1 MKNTAHIIFAM
12 LFIFMSTSELISQTL
27 NEFQFCKNLL
37 SKIRL
42 IKNLKL
48 N

>member
-1 MKNTAHIIFAM
+1 MKNTTHIIFAM
-12 LFIFMSTSELISQTL
+12 FFIFMSTSELISQTV

-37 SKIRL
+37 SKIGL
-42 IKNLKL
+42 VKNLKL